1 MLLLLQNVVARFVVI
16 GSIDKDYSQ
25 FHTTLNA
32 MFSQLIFFTRVVNY
46 LNAIFEKYYFHLNQ
60 PYFYAYITRSREWH
74 YLHHANSNNNN
85 KSMKDRRS
93 P

>member
-32 MFSQLIFFTRVVNY
+32 MFSQLIFFYQSGQLLKCHFWEV
-46 LNAIFEKYYFHLNQ
+46 LF
-60 PYFYAYITRSREWH
+60 
-74 YLHHANSNNNN
+74 
-85 KSMKDRRS
+85 S
-93 P
+93 PEPTLFLCLYN